1 MITKRELQF
10 RIEELERE
18 LERSNN
24 RLDRLID
31 WVESLDVK
39 IDYWGRR
46 KNSNEEYID
55 ED

>member
-18 LERSNN
+18 LERSNS
-24 RLDRLID
+24 RIDRLID
-31 WVESLDVK
+31 WIESLSARIAYLD
-39 IDYWGRR
+39 R
-46 KNSNEEYID
+46 KNAPGRKYID